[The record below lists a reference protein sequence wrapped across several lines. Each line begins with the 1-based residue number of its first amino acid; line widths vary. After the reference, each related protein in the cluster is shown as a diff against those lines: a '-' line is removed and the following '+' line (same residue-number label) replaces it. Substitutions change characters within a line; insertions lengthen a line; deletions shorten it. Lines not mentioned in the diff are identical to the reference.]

1 MTTKSYMV
9 RLDLPCSPFRDF
21 LDLIITMFSWY
32 NIVNFTQGRE
42 KLEADRQTQAGPGCH
57 EKDTI
62 LPGNEYAFTPEANW
76 NRLSEVFI

>member
-1 MTTKSYMV
+1 MV

-32 NIVNFTQGRE
+32 NIINFTQGRE

-62 LPGNEYAFTPEANW
+62 LPGNKM
-76 NRLSEVFI
+76 RLLQKLTGIDFLKSSFDV